1 MEQPSPDRLE
11 LLYRISQTFNSSL
24 DLNHVLDHVMDEVIQ
39 ALHAERGFL
48 MLRDNTGK
56 LAFRAA
62 RGMDQRKLGDT
73 DFTISRSIVDR
84 VVKEGQPLLT
94 SNAQVDARF
103 DQQAS
108 VHVFG
113 LLSILCVPLQLKG
126 ETVGVLYVDNR
137 LQTGMFRREDLELLT
152 FIASSAAIALENA
165 RLYALAIDQ
174 GRIEKELQM
183 AREVQASLIPIH
195 TPEIAGWGFAATWKP
210 AREVSGDYYDFI
222 QIKPG
227 ILGLV
232 IADVSDKGMP
242 AALFM
247 ALTRST
253 VRASVSQ
260 AFSLAN
266 GISQVNRLI
275 SNDSIGGMFVTLFY
289 AQLALKTGQLIYVN
303 AGHNP
308 PLVYHRST
316 DEWTSLTRT
325 GVALGVEENQ
335 IYAQMSVQ
343 LNPGDFILMY
353 TDGLTDAIDPEE
365 QSFGEARLR
374 QSLDKHKLESA
385 TDILAGIQADVNQFI
400 RSSEPF
406 DDITA
411 LIIKREEV

>member
-1 MEQPSPDRLE
+1 MVQPSLDRLE
-11 LLYRISQTFNSSL
+11 LLYHILQTFNSSL
-24 DLNHVLDHVMDEVIQ
+24 DLNQVLDHVMDEVIQ
-39 ALHAERGFL
+39 ALHAERGFV
-48 MLRDNTGK
+48 MLRDHSGNLLFK
-56 LAFRAA
+56 AA
-62 RGMDQRKLGDT
+62 RGMDQRKLGDA
-73 DFTISRSIVDR
+73 DFNISRSIVDR
-84 VVKEGQPLLT
+84 VAKDGQPLLT

-103 DQQAS
+103 DQQVS

-126 ETVGVLYVDNR
+126 ETIGVVYVDNR
-137 LQTGMFRREDLELLT
+137 LQTGMFRREDLEMLT
-152 FIASSAAIALENA
+152 FIASSAAIAIENA

-183 AREVQASLIPIH
+183 AREVQSSLIPTH
-195 TPEIAGWGFAATWKP
+195 TPEISGWQFAASWKP

-222 QIKPG
+222 QIKPD

-253 VRASVSQ
+253 VRASVTQ

-266 GISQVNRLI
+266 GISQANRLI
-275 SNDSIGGMFVTLFY
+275 SNDSSGGMFVTLFY
-289 AQLALKTGQLIYVN
+289 AQLALKTGQLNYVN

-308 PLVYHRST
+308 PLIYHRT
-316 DEWTSLTRT
+316 GDEWMSLTRT
-325 GVALGVEENQ
+325 GVALGIEENQ
-335 IYAQMSVQ
+335 IYAQMMVQ

-353 TDGLTDAIDPEE
+353 TDGLTDAIDPDEKA
-365 QSFGEARLR
+365 FGEERLHQALSNHR
-374 QSLDKHKLESA
+374 HESA
-385 TDILAGIQADVNQFI
+385 SDILAGIQADVNQFI

-411 LIIKREEV
+411 LVIKRDDN

>member
-1 MEQPSPDRLE
+1 MVQPSLDRLE
-11 LLYRISQTFNSSL
+11 MLYRISQTFNSSL
-24 DLNHVLDHVMDEVIQ
+24 DLNHVLDHVMDEVIA

-48 MLRDNTGK
+48 MLRDANGK
-56 LAFRAA
+56 LVFRAA

-73 DFTISRSIVDR
+73 DFNISRSIVDR
-84 VVKEGQPLLT
+84 VAREGQPLLT
-94 SNAQVDARF
+94 SNAQLDTRF
-103 DQQAS
+103 DQQS
-108 VHVFG
+108 SIHVFG

-126 ETVGVLYVDNR
+126 ETIGVVYVDNR
-137 LQTGMFRREDLELLT
+137 LQTGMFRHEDLDLLT
-152 FIASSAAIALENA
+152 SIASNAAIAIENA
-165 RLYALAIDQ
+165 RLYALAIDR

-183 AREVQASLIPIH
+183 AREVQTSLIPTH
-195 TPEIAGWGFAATWKP
+195 TPEIPGWQFAASWKP

-222 QIKPG
+222 PIKQD

-253 VRASVSQ
+253 VRASVTQ
-260 AFSLAN
+260 AFSPAN
-266 GISQVNRLI
+266 GIAQVNRLI
-275 SNDSIGGMFVTLFY
+275 SNDATGGMFVTLFY
-289 AQLALKTGQLIYVN
+289 AQLTLKTGQISYVN

-308 PLVYHRST
+308 PILYRCAA
-316 DEWTSLTRT
+316 EQWTSLTRT
-325 GVALGVEENQ
+325 GVALGIEENQ
-335 IYAQMSVQ
+335 VYAQMVVQ

-365 QSFGEARLR
+365 QAFGEERLR
-374 QSLDKHKLESA
+374 MALTKYRHENA
-385 TDILAGIQADVNQFI
+385 GDILAGIQEDVNNFV

-411 LIIKREEV
+411 LVIKRAEA

>member
-1 MEQPSPDRLE
+1 MFAMGQPSPDRLE
-11 LLYRISQTFNSSL
+11 LLYHISQTFNSSL
-24 DLNHVLDHVMDEVIQ
+24 DLNHVLDHVMDEVIE

-48 MLRDNTGK
+48 MLRDQSGK
-56 LAFRAA
+56 LVFRAA

-73 DFTISRSIVDR
+73 DFKISRSIVDR
-84 VVKEGQPLLT
+84 VAREGQPLIT
-94 SNAQVDARF
+94 SNAQADARF
-103 DQQAS
+103 DRQAS
-108 VHVFG
+108 ILVFG

-126 ETVGVLYVDNR
+126 ETIGVLYVDNH
-137 LQTGMFRREDLELLT
+137 LQSGIFRHEDLELLT

-183 AREVQASLIPIH
+183 ARDVQASLIPTH
-195 TPEIAGWGFAATWKP
+195 TPAIAGWQFAASWKP

-222 QIKPG
+222 PIKAD

-253 VRASVSQ
+253 VRASVTQ
-260 AFSLAN
+260 AFSLVN
-266 GISQVNRLI
+266 GISQANRLI
-275 SNDSIGGMFVTLFY
+275 SNDSAEGMFVTLFY
-289 AQLALKTGQLIYVN
+289 AQLALKTGQLFYVN

-308 PLVYHRST
+308 PLVYHRAQ

-325 GVALGVEENQ
+325 GVALGVDENQ

-365 QSFGEARLR
+365 QAFGEERLH
-374 QSLDKHKLESA
+374 QSLAKHKLENAS
-385 TDILAGIQADVNQFI
+385 DILSGVQADVNQFI
-400 RSSEPF
+400 RSSEPLT
-406 DDITA
+406 IS
-411 LIIKREEV
+411 LP

>member
-1 MEQPSPDRLE
+1 MVQPSLDRLE
-11 LLYRISQTFNSSL
+11 LLYHISQTFNSSL
-24 DLNHVLDHVMDEVIQ
+24 DLNQVLDHVMDEVIQ
-39 ALHAERGFL
+39 ALHAERGFV
-48 MLRDNTGK
+48 MLRDHSGNLVFK
-56 LAFRAA
+56 AA

-73 DFTISRSIVDR
+73 DFNISRSIVDR
-84 VVKEGQPLLT
+84 VAREGQPLLT

-103 DQQAS
+103 DQQVS

-126 ETVGVLYVDNR
+126 ETIGVVYVDNR
-137 LQTGMFRREDLELLT
+137 LQTGMFRREDLEMLT
-152 FIASSAAIALENA
+152 FIASSAAIAIENA
-165 RLYALAIDQ
+165 RLYALAINQ

-183 AREVQASLIPIH
+183 AREVQSSLIPTH
-195 TPEIAGWGFAATWKP
+195 TPEIAGWQFAASWKP

-222 QIKPG
+222 QIKPD

-253 VRASVSQ
+253 VRASVTQ

-266 GISQVNRLI
+266 GISQANRLL
-275 SNDSIGGMFVTLFY
+275 SNDSSGGMFVTLFY
-289 AQLALKTGQLIYVN
+289 AQLALKTGHLNYVN

-308 PLVYHRST
+308 PVIYRRAA
-316 DEWTSLTRT
+316 DEWMSLTRT
-325 GVALGVEENQ
+325 GVALGIEENQ
-335 IYAQMSVQ
+335 IYAQMMVQ

-353 TDGLTDAIDPEE
+353 TDGLTDAIDPDEKA
-365 QSFGEARLR
+365 FGEARLHQALANHR
-374 QSLDKHKLESA
+374 HESA
-385 TDILAGIQADVNQFI
+385 SDILAGIQADVNQFI

-411 LIIKREEV
+411 LVIKRDEN